1 MQIRSAQHHT
11 PHPHDRAA
19 RLTLTAPLPTSSATA
34 FPIHRSLKLANP
46 PSCMALLLLLFPP
59 QGLPKPSRKNN
70 KGCLTPYSNENAGA
84 AATSSLRA
92 ATSTRPVWPSC
103 PRFFS
108 VLGLFLVCTQADTG
122 DSCKMGKERR
132 EEEKAWKCSAR
143 QSRSVQDAT

>member
-1 MQIRSAQHHT
+1 
-11 PHPHDRAA
+11 
-19 RLTLTAPLPTSSATA
+19 
-34 FPIHRSLKLANP
+34 
-46 PSCMALLLLLFPP
+46 MALLLLLFPP

-103 PRFFS
+103 ARFFS

-122 DSCKMGKERR
+122 GKLQDGKREERERR
-132 EEEKAWKCSAR
+132 LGRAPHGKADPSRCYVAR
-143 QSRSVQDAT
+143 KSRQAEQKLAYIPT